1 MREMQMWIWWETG
14 PDLFVDSL
22 LLDMFSLGIPL
33 LRDGAGLLIF
43 HKVSFEKHS
52 KGHTSCT
59 VLGQGQ
65 GGVQTAPKKA
75 SCKKRTFPL
84 KLYSILSQRKN
95 LFKALD
101 LILVKDQLGHTH
113 HLLQ

>member
-1 MREMQMWIWWETG
+1 MRTFTEA
-14 PDLFVDSL
+14 
-22 LLDMFSLGIPL
+22 LDMFSLGIPL
-33 LRDGAGLLIF
+33 LRDGAGFLIF

-65 GGVQTAPKKA
+65 GGVQTTPKKA
-75 SCKKRTFPL
+75 SCKKRTFPPL
-84 KLYSILSQRKN
+84 TVVNDSILSQRKN
-95 LFKALD
+95 RFKVLD